1 MARIIIVDDDEVV
14 TEVASDA
21 LDAVGHMTSA
31 IHDSGDALAAIASG
45 DPDIVIIDY
54 MLPGITGMEI
64 PRQLRQ
70 LPHMSGVPIMMLTS
84 KGGELLKARAEQ
96 IGADDYLVKPFDPN
110 DLVRRVE
117 ALLIGANMSR
127 TVMPSS

>member
-14 TEVASDA
+14 TEIASDA
-21 LDAVGHMTSA
+21 LNAAGHMTSA
-31 IHDSGDALAAIASG
+31 VHDGSDALAAIGTG
-45 DPDIVIIDY
+45 DPDIVILDY

-64 PRQLRQ
+64 LRQLRQ
-70 LPHMSGVPIMMLTS
+70 LPHMSDVPIVMLTS
-84 KGGELLKARAEQ
+84 KGGQLLKARAEQ

-117 ALLIGANMSR
+117 ALLVGANMSR
-127 TVMPSS
+127 TVTRSS